1 VNHFSAVAN
10 TFRMPLGA
18 LADWLS
24 GCSHRKTTFPIT
36 LRNRVRVNGQQIMQP
51 ETYTVCVECGRHFAY
66 DWATMRTADPR
77 SMVVAGE
84 RIQTLPA

>member
-10 TFRMPLGA
+10 TIRMPLGT
-18 LADWLS
+18 LVDWLS
-24 GCSHRKTTFPIT
+24 GCPHRKKTFPIT
-36 LRNRVRVNGQQIMQP
+36 LRNRVRVGGKHIMQA

-77 SMVVAGE
+77 SMVAAGE
-84 RIQTLPA
+84 RIQTLQA